1 MDNWIYR
8 RKSCRKYQE
17 RAVDKAVLVQIQKT
31 KETFQFP
38 HHQQFDWAAV
48 VITEGAAVQRTFNH
62 LMSRY
67 VSVYA
72 PHYLLLSCA
81 PQDNDAFLIG
91 FLGEHLV
98 KGLTEIGIGT
108 CWVGHSMTKNDAVA
122 LGMPEHH
129 EYKILIAFGYPES
142 QEDLA
147 DQKHKRKSLEQLG
160 YSGDPS
166 DLWLYTALQLAP
178 SAVNTQPW
186 HLEHR
191 EGQYHYLMN
200 KKHLLSGLLKG
211 KNAIDLGI
219 GFYHIYDAI
228 KGRDLRMSWDF
239 GKSTDKSP
247 QSVLHFKFFE

>member
-1 MDNWIYR
+1 MENWIYR
-8 RKSCRKYQE
+8 RKSCRQYRQMP
-17 RAVDKAVLVQIQKT
+17 VDKAVLLEIQQA
-31 KETFQFP
+31 KEAFQFP

-48 VITEGAAVQRTFNH
+48 VVTEGTEVHKTFKG
-62 LMSRY
+62 LISRY
-67 VSVYA
+67 VSVIA

-81 PQDNDAFLIG
+81 PEANDAFLIG
-91 FLGEHLV
+91 FLGEYMV
-98 KGLTEIGIGT
+98 KRLTELGVGT
-108 CWVGHSMTKNDAVA
+108 CWVGHSLAKPKAVE

-129 EYKILIAFGYPES
+129 DYKILIAFGYPES
-142 QEDLA
+142 ETALASQE
-147 DQKHKRKSLEQLG
+147 HKRKDLAQLG
-160 YSGDPS
+160 FGGDPS

-191 EGQYHYLMN
+191 DGQYHYRLN
-200 KKHLLSGLLKG
+200 KKHLLSGLLRD

-228 KGRDLRMSWDF
+228 KARDLRMSWDF
-239 GKSTDKSP
+239 GKASDKPP